1 MSKTHTAF
9 FQHHD
14 HVDLYHNTS
23 LDTTIVGC
31 CVFKTDDGTE
41 IRYTEMIDHGRKPL
55 FLYPADCLVASDVS
69 GICILP
75 DLGNLDEKIAMLKS
89 TIISTKEN

>member
-1 MSKTHTAF
+1 MSKPHTAF

-31 CVFKTDDGTE
+31 CVFETDDGAK
-41 IRYTEMIDHGRKPL
+41 IHYTEMVGHGRKPL
-55 FLYPADCLVASDVS
+55 FSYHADGLVASDVS